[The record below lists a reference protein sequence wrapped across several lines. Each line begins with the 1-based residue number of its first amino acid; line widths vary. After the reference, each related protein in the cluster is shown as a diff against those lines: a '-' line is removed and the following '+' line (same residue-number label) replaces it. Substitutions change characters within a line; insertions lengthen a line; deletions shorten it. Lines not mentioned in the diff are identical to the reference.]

1 MIYLEEKLMDKVLA
15 ILKEKANL
23 SDEDLN
29 TIKETFETAVKA
41 RVDEETKV
49 VNSKADEYCR
59 QKIDSAVALKTQQLE
74 TLAEQFCE
82 KKAATIARKA
92 DKKIAEQTKKLETLT
107 QQYINEFFEEKFK
120 ERYGEELQAIEDR
133 VVEGVDVYFNYAVNE
148 KINPELITKTA
159 INETF
164 APIVQ
169 GIRSLF
175 EEQYVPLNVSG
186 TKKLKEANRKIAE
199 LESKLK
205 EQYNENIRISEA
217 AEQSAK
223 KALIAEKTEGF
234 TAEQKEKVNE
244 FFQGKSFSSVKEDID
259 NYCSIITET
268 ALPIVKAATLNEARQ
283 QALRKT
289 PSIEDATPD
298 FVLEKF
304 KPVNED
310 VDSFLTKANE
320 YLLS

>member
-49 VNSKADEYCR
+49 VNGKADEYCR

-92 DKKIAEQTKKLETLT
+92 DRKIAEQTKKLETLT

-298 FVLEKF
+298 FVSEKF

>member
-49 VNSKADEYCR
+49 VNGKADEYCR

-298 FVLEKF
+298 FVSEKF

>member
-15 ILKEKANL
+15 ILKEKAHL

-41 RVDEETKV
+41 RVDEATKV

-107 QQYINEFFEEKFK
+107 QQYINEYFEEKFK

-133 VVEGVDVYFNYAVNE
+133 VVDGVDVYFNYAVNE

-244 FFQGKSFSSVKEDID
+244 FFQGKSFSTVKEDID

-298 FVLEKF
+298 FVSEKF

>member
-41 RVDEETKV
+41 RVDEATKV

-107 QQYINEFFEEKFK
+107 QRYINEYFEEKFK

-133 VVEGVDVYFNYAVNE
+133 VVDGVDVYFNYAVNE
-148 KINPELITKTA
+148 KINSELITKTA

-244 FFQGKSFSSVKEDID
+244 FFQGKSFSTVKEDID

-298 FVLEKF
+298 FVSEKF

>member
-49 VNSKADEYCR
+49 VNGKADEYCR

-268 ALPIVKAATLNEARQ
+268 ALPIVKAETLNEARQ

-298 FVLEKF
+298 FVSEKF

>member
-1 MIYLEEKLMDKVLA
+1 MDKVLA
-15 ILKEKANL
+15 ILKEKAHL

-49 VNSKADEYCR
+49 VNGKADEYCR

-223 KALIAEKTEGF
+223 TALIAEKTEGF
-234 TAEQKEKVNE
+234 TAEQKEKVSE

-298 FVLEKF
+298 FVSEKF

>member
-1 MIYLEEKLMDKVLA
+1 MDKVLA

-164 APIVQ
+164 APIVH

-244 FFQGKSFSSVKEDID
+244 FFQGKSFSTVKEDID

-298 FVLEKF
+298 FVSEKF

-310 VDSFLTKANE
+310 VDSFLTQANE

>member
-1 MIYLEEKLMDKVLA
+1 MDKVLA

-49 VNSKADEYCR
+49 VNGKADEYCR

-74 TLAEQFCE
+74 TLVEQFCE

-298 FVLEKF
+298 FVSEKF

>member
-1 MIYLEEKLMDKVLA
+1 MDKVLA
-15 ILKEKANL
+15 ILKEKAHL

-49 VNSKADEYCR
+49 VNGKADEYCR

-92 DKKIAEQTKKLETLT
+92 DKKIAEQTKKLEMLT

-120 ERYGEELQAIEDR
+120 ERYGEELQAIEDS
-133 VVEGVDVYFNYAVNE
+133 VVEGVDAYFNYAVNE

-268 ALPIVKAATLNEARQ
+268 ALPIVKTATLNEARQ

-298 FVLEKF
+298 FVSEKF
-304 KPVNED
+304 KPINED

>member
-49 VNSKADEYCR
+49 VNGKADEYCR

-244 FFQGKSFSSVKEDID
+244 FFQGKSFSTVKEDID

-298 FVLEKF
+298 FVSEKF

>member
-1 MIYLEEKLMDKVLA
+1 MDKVLA
-15 ILKEKANL
+15 ILKEKAHL

-49 VNSKADEYCR
+49 VNGKADEYCR

-199 LESKLK
+199 LESRLK
-205 EQYNENIRISEA
+205 EQDNENIRISEA

-244 FFQGKSFSSVKEDID
+244 FFQGKSFSTVKEDID

-268 ALPIVKAATLNEARQ
+268 ALPIVKTATLNEARQ

-298 FVLEKF
+298 FVSEKF

>member
-1 MIYLEEKLMDKVLA
+1 MDKILA
-15 ILKEKANL
+15 ILKEKAHL

-49 VNSKADEYCR
+49 VNGKADEYCR

-244 FFQGKSFSSVKEDID
+244 FFQGKSFSTVKEDID

-298 FVLEKF
+298 FVSEKF

>member
-1 MIYLEEKLMDKVLA
+1 MFIDNV
-15 ILKEKANL
+15 
-23 SDEDLN
+23 
-29 TIKETFETAVKA
+29 TA
-41 RVDEETKV
+41 
-49 VNSKADEYCR
+49 
-59 QKIDSAVALKTQQLE
+59 Q
-74 TLAEQFCE
+74 
-82 KKAATIARKA
+82 
-92 DKKIAEQTKKLETLT
+92 KLELD
-107 QQYINEFFEEKFK
+107 
-120 ERYGEELQAIEDR
+120 A
-133 VVEGVDVYFNYAVNE
+133 
-148 KINPELITKTA
+148 
-159 INETF
+159 
-164 APIVQ
+164 
-169 GIRSLF
+169 
-175 EEQYVPLNVSG
+175 
-186 TKKLKEANRKIAE
+186 KIAE

-289 PSIEDATPD
+289 PSIEDATPE
-298 FVLEKF
+298 FVAEKF

>member
-1 MIYLEEKLMDKVLA
+1 MDKVLA

-49 VNSKADEYCR
+49 INSKADDYCKQR
-59 QKIDSAVALKTQQLE
+59 IDSAIALKTQQLE
-74 TLAEQFCE
+74 TLAEQFCD

-107 QQYINEFFEEKFK
+107 QQYITEYFDEKFK
-120 ERYGEELQAIEDR
+120 EKYGDELQAIEDR
-133 VVEGVDVYFNYAVNE
+133 VVNGVDDYFKYAVIE

-164 APIVQ
+164 APIVN

-186 TKKLKEANRKIAE
+186 TKKLKEATRKIAE
-199 LESKLK
+199 LEAKLK
-205 EQYNENIRISEA
+205 EQ
-217 AEQSAK
+217 
-223 KALIAEKTEGF
+223 
-234 TAEQKEKVNE
+234 
-244 FFQGKSFSSVKEDID
+244 
-259 NYCSIITET
+259 
-268 ALPIVKAATLNEARQ
+268 
-283 QALRKT
+283 QAVR
-289 PSIEDATPD
+289 
-298 FVLEKF
+298 
-304 KPVNED
+304 
-310 VDSFLTKANE
+310 
-320 YLLS
+320 

>member
-15 ILKEKANL
+15 ILKEKAHL

-49 VNSKADEYCR
+49 INGKADEYCR

-148 KINPELITKTA
+148 KINHELITKTA

-259 NYCSIITET
+259 NYCTIITET

-298 FVLEKF
+298 FVSEKF

>member
-49 VNSKADEYCR
+49 VNSTADEYCR
-59 QKIDSAVALKTQQLE
+59 QKIDSAVSLKTQQLE

-244 FFQGKSFSSVKEDID
+244 FFQGKSFSAVKEDID

-298 FVLEKF
+298 FVSEKF

>member
-49 VNSKADEYCR
+49 VNGKADEYCR

-244 FFQGKSFSSVKEDID
+244 FFQGKSFSTVKEDID

-268 ALPIVKAATLNEARQ
+268 ALPIVKTATLNEARQ

-298 FVLEKF
+298 FVSEKF

>member
-1 MIYLEEKLMDKVLA
+1 MDKVLA
-15 ILKEKANL
+15 ILKEKAHL

-49 VNSKADEYCR
+49 INGKADEYCR

-148 KINPELITKTA
+148 KINHELITKTA

-259 NYCSIITET
+259 NYCTIITET

-298 FVLEKF
+298 FVSEKF

>member
-1 MIYLEEKLMDKVLA
+1 MDKVLA
-15 ILKEKANL
+15 ILKEKAHL

-49 VNSKADEYCR
+49 VNGKADEYCR

-244 FFQGKSFSSVKEDID
+244 FFQGKSFSSVKEDIN

-298 FVLEKF
+298 FVSEKF

>member
-1 MIYLEEKLMDKVLA
+1 MDKVLA

-49 VNSKADEYCR
+49 VNGKADEYCR

-244 FFQGKSFSSVKEDID
+244 FFQGKSFSTVKEDID

-268 ALPIVKAATLNEARQ
+268 ALPIVKDATLNEARQ

-298 FVLEKF
+298 FVSEKF

>member
-41 RVDEETKV
+41 RVDEATKV

-107 QQYINEFFEEKFK
+107 QQYINEYFEEKFK

-133 VVEGVDVYFNYAVNE
+133 VVDGVDVYFNYAVNE
-148 KINPELITKTA
+148 KINSELITKTA

-244 FFQGKSFSSVKEDID
+244 FFQGKSFSTVKEDID

-298 FVLEKF
+298 FVSEKF

>member
-1 MIYLEEKLMDKVLA
+1 MIYLEEKIMDKVLA

-41 RVDEETKV
+41 RVDEATKV

-107 QQYINEFFEEKFK
+107 QQYINEYFEEKFK

-148 KINPELITKTA
+148 KINSELITKTA

-298 FVLEKF
+298 FVSEKF

>member
-15 ILKEKANL
+15 ILKEKAHL

-49 VNSKADEYCR
+49 INGKADEYCR

-298 FVLEKF
+298 FVSEKF

>member
-15 ILKEKANL
+15 ILKEKAHL

-49 VNSKADEYCR
+49 VNGKADEYCR

-268 ALPIVKAATLNEARQ
+268 ALPIVKTATLNEARQ

-298 FVLEKF
+298 FVSEKF

>member
-1 MIYLEEKLMDKVLA
+1 MIYLEEKLMDKILA
-15 ILKEKANL
+15 ILKEKAHL

-49 VNSKADEYCR
+49 VNGKADEYCR

-244 FFQGKSFSSVKEDID
+244 FFQGKSFSTVKEDID

-268 ALPIVKAATLNEARQ
+268 ALPIIKAATLNEARQ

-298 FVLEKF
+298 FVSEKF

>member
-298 FVLEKF
+298 FVSEKF

>member
-41 RVDEETKV
+41 RVDEETEV

-244 FFQGKSFSSVKEDID
+244 FFQGKSFSTVKEDID

-298 FVLEKF
+298 FVSEKF

>member
-15 ILKEKANL
+15 ILKEKAKL

-107 QQYINEFFEEKFK
+107 QQYINEYFEEKFK

-148 KINPELITKTA
+148 KINSELITKTA

-298 FVLEKF
+298 FVSEKF

>member
-1 MIYLEEKLMDKVLA
+1 MDKVLA
-15 ILKEKANL
+15 ILKEKAHL

-49 VNSKADEYCR
+49 VNGKADEYCR

-234 TAEQKEKVNE
+234 TAEQKEKVSE

-298 FVLEKF
+298 FVSEKF

>member
-1 MIYLEEKLMDKVLA
+1 MDKVLA

-41 RVDEETKV
+41 RVDEETEV

-268 ALPIVKAATLNEARQ
+268 ALPIVKAETLNEARQ

-298 FVLEKF
+298 FVSEKF

>member
-1 MIYLEEKLMDKVLA
+1 MDKVLA
-15 ILKEKANL
+15 ILKEKAHL

-41 RVDEETKV
+41 RVDEATKV

-107 QQYINEFFEEKFK
+107 QQYINEYFEEKFK

-133 VVEGVDVYFNYAVNE
+133 VVDGVDVYFNYAVNE

-298 FVLEKF
+298 FVSEKF

>member
-1 MIYLEEKLMDKVLA
+1 MDKVLA
-15 ILKEKANL
+15 ILKEKAHL

-49 VNSKADEYCR
+49 VNGKADEYCR

-298 FVLEKF
+298 FVSEKF

>member
-244 FFQGKSFSSVKEDID
+244 FFQGKSFSTVKEDID

-298 FVLEKF
+298 FVSEKF

>member
-15 ILKEKANL
+15 ILKEKAHL

-49 VNSKADEYCR
+49 VNGKADEYCR

-148 KINPELITKTA
+148 KINPELIKKTA

-186 TKKLKEANRKIAE
+186 IKKLKEANRKIAE

-298 FVLEKF
+298 FVSEKF

>member
-1 MIYLEEKLMDKVLA
+1 MIYLEEKLMDKILA
-15 ILKEKANL
+15 ILKEKAHL

-49 VNSKADEYCR
+49 VNGKADEYCR

-244 FFQGKSFSSVKEDID
+244 FFQGKSFSTVKEDID

-298 FVLEKF
+298 FVSEKF

>member
-41 RVDEETKV
+41 RVDEATKV

-107 QQYINEFFEEKFK
+107 QQYINEYFEEKFK

-148 KINPELITKTA
+148 KINSELITKTA

-298 FVLEKF
+298 FVSEKF

>member
-1 MIYLEEKLMDKVLA
+1 MDKVLA

-49 VNSKADEYCR
+49 VNGKADEYCR

-244 FFQGKSFSSVKEDID
+244 FFQGKSFSTVKEDID

-298 FVLEKF
+298 FVSEKF

>member
-41 RVDEETKV
+41 RVDEATKV

-107 QQYINEFFEEKFK
+107 QQYINEYFEEKFK

-133 VVEGVDVYFNYAVNE
+133 VVDGVDVYFNYAVNE
-148 KINPELITKTA
+148 KINSELITKTA

-298 FVLEKF
+298 FVSEKF

>member
-15 ILKEKANL
+15 ILKEKAHL

-49 VNSKADEYCR
+49 VNGKADEYCR

-148 KINPELITKTA
+148 KINPELIAKTA

-298 FVLEKF
+298 FVSEKF

>member
-49 VNSKADEYCR
+49 VNGKADEYCR

-186 TKKLKEANRKIAE
+186 TKKLKEANRKIVE

-244 FFQGKSFSSVKEDID
+244 FFQGKSFSTVKEDID
-259 NYCSIITET
+259 NYCSIIVET

-298 FVLEKF
+298 FVSEKF